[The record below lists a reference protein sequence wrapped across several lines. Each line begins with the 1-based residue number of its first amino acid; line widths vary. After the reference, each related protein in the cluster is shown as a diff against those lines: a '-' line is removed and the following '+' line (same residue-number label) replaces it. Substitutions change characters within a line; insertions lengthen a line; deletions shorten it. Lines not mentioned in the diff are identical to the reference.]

1 MTAIPSPTTTPLKQA
16 PSRRLR
22 LHYCTL
28 KAGQDVGVGEVGAGF
43 RDFSNQ
49 IALVQWLQEQ
59 TQKGLVVAVYALRV
73 L

>member
-1 MTAIPSPTTTPLKQA
+1 MTPLTQA

-28 KAGQDVGVGEVGAGF
+28 KAGNAVGVGEVGAGF
-43 RDFSNQ
+43 TDFSNHF
-49 IALVQWLQEQ
+49 ALVQWLQDQ

-73 L
+73 LG